1 MRTFK
6 HINAY
11 TVNEACELLGQYQ
24 GKAKLNAGG
33 TDLLSV
39 LKGDILPEYP
49 EAVINAKTISG
60 LDSISEDGNVLKI
73 GALALLSDVAKSP
86 VLKEKC
92 GVLAEAAL
100 SVGSPLIRNVATIG
114 GNLCQ
119 APRCWYYRY
128 PRRLGGPL
136 PCLRKGNGPCLA
148 VKGDNRYHA
157 ILEGKGCFAV
167 CTSDIAVALAALDA
181 KITIVGSKGERSI
194 SVIDFYHP
202 LGNTLEMDEMIKDF
216 QIPITMLSMKQRFLK
231 FTLRKPIDFAIVSV
245 AASIGLN
252 DGVCTDARIIL
263 GAVAP
268 MPFRVK
274 AAEEKIIG
282 QSISDNVAAEA
293 AEKALANAK
302 PLTMNAYKVNIAK
315 ALVRRAITG
324 PTAGLGE

>member
-1 MRTFK
+1 MRQFT

-11 TVNEACELLGQYQ
+11 TVNEACGLLRRYQ

-33 TDLLSV
+33 TDLLSM
-39 LKGDILPEYP
+39 LKGDIWPEYP
-49 EAVINAKTISG
+49 EAVINVKTIPG
-60 LDSISEDGNVLKI
+60 LDSISEDENVLKI

-86 VLKEKC
+86 IIKEKC
-92 GVLAEAAL
+92 GTLVKAAL
-100 SVGSPLIRNVATIG
+100 SVGSPLVRNLATIG

-136 PCLRKGNGPCLA
+136 PCLRKGTGPCLA
-148 VKGDNRYHA
+148 MKGDNRYHA

-181 KITIVGSKGERSI
+181 KITIVSPKGERSI
-194 SVIDFYHP
+194 SVVDFYQP
-202 LGNTLEMDEMIKDF
+202 LSNTLEIDEMIKDF
-216 QIPITMLSMKQRFLK
+216 QIPTTMLSMEQRFLK

-252 DGVCTDARIIL
+252 NGVCTDARIIL

-268 MPFRVK
+268 MPFRAK
-274 AAEEKIIG
+274 AAEETIVS
-282 QSISDNVAAEA
+282 QSISDNIAAEA

-302 PLTMNAYKVNIAK
+302 PLSMNAYKVKIAK
-315 ALVRRAITG
+315 TLVRRAITG
-324 PTAGLGE
+324 PTAVPEE

>member
-1 MRTFK
+1 MRTFT
-6 HINAY
+6 HINAH
-11 TVNEACELLGQYQ
+11 TVNEACELLGQYR
-24 GKAKLNAGG
+24 GKARLNAGG
-33 TDLLSV
+33 TDLLSM
-39 LKGDILPEYP
+39 LKGDIWPEYP
-49 EAVINAKTISG
+49 EAVINVKTIPG
-60 LDSISEDGNVLKI
+60 LDSITENDNVLKI

-86 VLKEKC
+86 TIKEKC
-92 GVLAEAAL
+92 GVLAKAAL

-136 PCLRKGNGPCLA
+136 PCLRKGTGPCLA

-181 KITIVGSKGERSI
+181 KITIAGPKGERSI
-194 SVIDFYHP
+194 SVVDFFQP
-202 LGNTLEMDEMIKDF
+202 LGNTLKIDEMIKDF
-216 QIPITMLSMKQRFLK
+216 QIPATMLSMEQRFLK

-252 DGVCTDARIIL
+252 NGVCTDARIIL

-268 MPFRVK
+268 MPFRAK
-274 AAEEKIIG
+274 AAEEKIVG
-282 QSISDNVAAEA
+282 QPISDNVAAEA

-302 PLTMNAYKVNIAK
+302 PLSMNAYKVEIAK
-315 ALVRRAITG
+315 TLVRRAIKG
-324 PTAGLGE
+324 STAGLGE